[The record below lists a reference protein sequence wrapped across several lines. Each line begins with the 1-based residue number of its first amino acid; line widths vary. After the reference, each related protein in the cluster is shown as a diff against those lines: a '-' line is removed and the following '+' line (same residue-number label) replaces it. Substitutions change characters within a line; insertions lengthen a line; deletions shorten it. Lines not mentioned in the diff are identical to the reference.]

1 MASQG
6 NPAHGLSG
14 SEVWPPHL
22 SARGSPQKPLPPPL
36 PPPPSELLTSLRQ
49 EETVKRRGREAGAG
63 LRAEGGWGRGDVD
76 GARRADGRAVNP
88 RWLIALWGMASCQQ
102 R

>member
-1 MASQG
+1 M
-6 NPAHGLSG
+6 
-14 SEVWPPHL
+14 
-22 SARGSPQKPLPPPL
+22 
-36 PPPPSELLTSLRQ
+36 
-49 EETVKRRGREAGAG
+49 KREPVVRVG
-63 LRAEGGWGRGDVD
+63 EGGDVD